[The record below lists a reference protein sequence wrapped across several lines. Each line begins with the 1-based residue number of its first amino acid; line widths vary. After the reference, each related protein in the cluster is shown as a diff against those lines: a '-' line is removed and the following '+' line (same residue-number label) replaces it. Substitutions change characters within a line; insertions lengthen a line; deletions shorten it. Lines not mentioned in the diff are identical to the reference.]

1 MSEKQLEIGQRGRVG
16 QQGPRLSGSHAT
28 SVEGEVMSFG
38 FSKTGSWFAHSKD
51 KKLWVE
57 RVELRKADGELV
69 MLNLDQYSRVELL
82 DDTGDDESDAA

>member
-1 MSEKQLEIGQRGRVG
+1 MSDRQLEVGQRVRVV
-16 QQGPRLSGSHAT
+16 QQVPRLSGSHAT
-28 SVEGEVMSFG
+28 AVEGEVVSFG

-51 KKLWVE
+51 KKLWIE

-82 DDTGDDESDAA
+82 GDEDAA

>member
-1 MSEKQLEIGQRGRVG
+1 MSERQLEIGQLVRVV
-16 QQGPRLSGSHAT
+16 QQVPRLSGSHAT
-28 SVEGEVMSFG
+28 AVEGEVVAFG

-57 RVELRKADGELV
+57 RVELKKADGELV

-82 DDTGDDESDAA
+82 DGDAA